1 MAKEST
7 QLDVLKWLK
16 EALDVSL
23 ADVEATADFIYSGN
37 DRGSL
42 TINRQGK
49 ALQTSYFA
57 SFEIQT
63 LRDGGPGALEKQK
76 QALIDQ
82 VHRLLNPPKPQPISL
97 TSVMPARRG
106 RAASKGKAAA
116 TGAAEAESQDGQE
129 GGENQESE
137 SGGGDEPQAA
147 ASETEEE

>member
-7 QLDVLKWLK
+7 QLDVLRWLK
-16 EALDVSL
+16 EALDVAL
-23 ADVEATADFIYSGN
+23 ADVEATADFIYSGT

-57 SFEIQT
+57 SFEVQS

-97 TSVMPARRG
+97 TSVMPVRRG
-106 RAASKGKAAA
+106 RAASKAKAAA
-116 TGAAEAESQDGQE
+116 GAADADSTDATESPDGDGGSDGGQD
-129 GGENQESE
+129 
-137 SGGGDEPQAA
+137 DPAA
-147 ASETEEE
+147 TEEE

>member
-1 MAKEST
+1 MAKETT

-16 EALDVSL
+16 EALDKALV
-23 ADVEATADFIYSGN
+23 DVEASADFIYSGT

-57 SFEIQT
+57 SFEIQA
-63 LRDGGPGALEKQK
+63 LRDGGPNALEKQK

-97 TSVMPARRG
+97 TNVMPARRG
-106 RAASKGKAAA
+106 RAAAKAKAA
-116 TGAAEAESQDGQE
+116 TGAAEQEQTEAE
-129 GGENQESE
+129 
-137 SGGGDEPQAA
+137 AA
-147 ASETEEE
+147 TEESAAEEE

>member
-1 MAKEST
+1 MAKEAT

-16 EALDVSL
+16 EALDKAL
-23 ADVEATADFIYSGN
+23 AEVDATADYNYSGT

-57 SFEIQT
+57 SFEIQA
-63 LRDGGPGALEKQK
+63 LRDGGPNALEKQK

-97 TSVMPARRG
+97 TNVMPARRG
-106 RAASKGKAAA
+106 RAAAKAKAAS
-116 TGAAEAESQDGQE
+116 GAAEAEQTEAE
-129 GGENQESE
+129 GGE
-137 SGGGDEPQAA
+137 
-147 ASETEEE
+147 ETQSEEE

>member
-1 MAKEST
+1 MAKEAT
-7 QLDVLKWLK
+7 TTDVLKALK
-16 EALDVSL
+16 DALDAAL
-23 ADVEATADFIYSGN
+23 ADVEATADYVYSGT

-57 SFEIQT
+57 SFEIQA

-76 QALIDQ
+76 QALVDQ

-106 RAASKGKAAA
+106 RAAAKAKAAGGEA
-116 TGAAEAESQDGQE
+116 ETQEAEATEES
-129 GGENQESE
+129 
-137 SGGGDEPQAA
+137 SGGGDE
-147 ASETEEE
+147 EES